1 MKQIDSDTQ
10 GPVVLELQNVCQEFY
25 SETGE
30 AHKVLDNINIK
41 VREEE
46 FIALVGPS
54 GCGKTTLLNIIGG
67 FYQPVSGN
75 VTIEGKPAGGPNRD
89 RGIVY
94 QDYAL
99 FPWMTV
105 LDNIV
110 YGIELEKIN
119 YLEKYFNFFKYLKV
133 KKEATEKAKY
143 YLNETGLYDASHKF
157 PHQLS
162 GGMRQRVAIAQA
174 LIMKPKILLMD
185 EPFGA
190 LDVQTREAL
199 QILMLKIRENE
210 HNTVFFVT
218 HDLEEALYIGSR
230 VVVLSQYHNMTGGK
244 SMGAQ
249 VVYDEV
255 LPPELNF
262 LPTDLKDT
270 SKFRNMI
277 GKLMK
282 VGFEPQVNK
291 DIEAFNK
298 KHAHLSNNAS

>member
-1 MKQIDSDTQ
+1 MSVNDHRNQETPALI
-10 GPVVLELQNVCQEFY
+10 LEGICQEFR
-25 SETGE
+25 SETGDVN
-30 AHKVLDNINIK
+30 KVLDTINLTVNK
-41 VREEE
+41 EE
-46 FIALVGPS
+46 FVAVVGPS

-67 FYQPVSGN
+67 FLPPVSGE
-75 VTIEGKPAGGPNRD
+75 VFIEGKPAGRPNRD

-119 YLEKYFNFFKYLKV
+119 YLEKYINIFKYRKV
-133 KKEATEKAKY
+133 RKDAIEKAKY
-143 YLNETGLYDASHKF
+143 YLEETGLSDAAHKY

-174 LIMKPKILLMD
+174 LIMEPKILLMD

-199 QILMLKIRENE
+199 QILMLRIREDE

-230 VVVLSQYHNMTGGK
+230 VVVLSQYHNVKDGK
-244 SMGAQ
+244 FCGAQ
-249 VVYDEV
+249 IVYDEI

-262 LPTDLKDT
+262 LSTDLKDT
-270 SKFRNMI
+270 SQFRDMV
-277 GKLMK
+277 GTLMK
-282 VGFEPQVNK
+282 VGFEPGLNK
-291 DIEAFNK
+291 EIEAFNEQ
-298 KHAHLSNNAS
+298 HPQSSNK

>member
-1 MKQIDSDTQ
+1 MNNTDNQTQDQI
-10 GPVVLELQNVCQEFY
+10 VLELKNISQVFY
-25 SETGE
+25 SETGV
-30 AHKVLDNINIK
+30 ANPVLDNINLT

-67 FYQPVSGN
+67 FLEPS
-75 VTIEGKPAGGPNRD
+75 EGEVLVEENPAGRPNRD

-105 LDNIV
+105 LDNII
-110 YGIELEKIN
+110 YGIELEDIN
-119 YLEKYFNFFKYLKV
+119 YLEKYFNFIKYRRV
-133 KKEATEKAKY
+133 RKEATEKAKY
-143 YLNETGLYDASHKF
+143 YLEQTGLSDAAYKY

-199 QILMLKIRENE
+199 QILMLKIREDEN
-210 HNTVFFVT
+210 NTVFFVT

-230 VVVLSQYHNMTGGK
+230 IIVLSQYHNMHDGK
-244 SMGAQ
+244 SHGAQ
-249 VVYDEV
+249 VVYDKV

-270 SKFRNMI
+270 SKFRHMI
-277 GKLMK
+277 GELMK
-282 VGFEPQVNK
+282 IGFEPKINEEI
-291 DIEAFNK
+291 DTFNK
-298 KHAHLSNNAS
+298 QHTQNK

>member
-1 MKQIDSDTQ
+1 MSQNQ
-10 GPVVLELQNVCQEFY
+10 EPVVLELKGIHQEFL
-25 SETGE
+25 SETGDV
-30 AHKVLDNINIK
+30 HKVLDNINLT
-41 VREEE
+41 VRKEE

-67 FYQPVSGN
+67 FLQPGLGTVY
-75 VTIEGKPAGGPNRD
+75 IENKPAGRPNRD

-119 YLEKYFNFFKYLKV
+119 YLEKYINPFKYRKV
-133 KKEATEKAKY
+133 RKDATEKAEY
-143 YLNETGLYDASHKF
+143 YLEETGLSDAANKY

-199 QILMLKIRENE
+199 QILMLKIREDE

-230 VVVLSQYHNMTGGK
+230 VIVLSQYHNMKDGK
-244 SMGAQ
+244 SNGAQ
-249 VVYDEV
+249 IVYDEI

-270 SKFRNMI
+270 SKFRDMI
-277 GKLMK
+277 STLMK
-282 VGFEPQVNK
+282 VGFEPGVNK
-291 DIEAFNK
+291 EIEAFNK
-298 KHAHLSNNAS
+298 QHTHTT

>member
-1 MKQIDSDTQ
+1 MRDKEISSQE
-10 GPVVLELQNVCQEFY
+10 PVVLELKNVCQEF
-25 SETGE
+25 SNETG
-30 AHKVLDNINIK
+30 KVNKILDTINLT

-67 FYQPVSGN
+67 FYPPSSGE
-75 VTIEGKPAGGPNRD
+75 VLIQGKPAGRPNRD

-105 LDNIV
+105 LDNII
-110 YGIELEKIN
+110 YGIELEEIN
-119 YLEKYFNFFKYLKV
+119 YLEKYFNFLKFTRV
-133 KKEATEKAKY
+133 RKKATEKAKY
-143 YLNETGLYDASHKF
+143 YLEETGLSDAADKF
-157 PHQLS
+157 PFQLS

-218 HDLEEALYIGSR
+218 HDLEEALYVGSR
-230 VVVLSQYHNMTGGK
+230 VIVLSQYHNIKDGK
-244 SMGAQ
+244 PNGARI
-249 VVYDEV
+249 VYDKE
-255 LPPELNF
+255 LPDELNF
-262 LPTDLKDT
+262 LPTDVKDS
-270 SKFRNMI
+270 SKFRDMI
-277 GKLMK
+277 GTLMK
-282 VGFEPQVNK
+282 VGFEPRINK
-291 DIEAFNK
+291 DIENFNK
-298 KHAHLSNNAS
+298 QHASST